1 VRAIPGWSRALGAAL
16 MVLLVN
22 LFWNEPLRAATGG
35 GAMAFF
41 ALNLLPS
48 AAAVAW
54 ASFGGGRER

>member
-1 VRAIPGWSRALGAAL
+1 MNAIPRWSRALGAGL
-16 MVLLVN
+16 MVLVIN

-54 ASFGGGRER
+54 AFFGGRPER